1 MYGCKFF
8 ITARQFAEGFREEL
22 KDLIQKRLDG
32 LERDMNTVDYVKLS
46 SLDID
51 TLILRSGFF
60 PESRRLQETCNEIF
74 DKRTLKERNK
84 KALSH
89 IRILGEKDT
98 KMGRNKS
105 WCESLD
111 SYRERLYGIRRKDWE
126 DLANMLY
133 NILNMTFKL
142 RNEEDDK

>member
-22 KDLIQKRLDG
+22 KDSIQRKLDG

-60 PESRRLQETCNEIF
+60 PESKRLQEICNEIF
-74 DKRTLKERNK
+74 DKGTLKERNK

-89 IRILGEKDT
+89 IRILGDKDT
-98 KMGRNKS
+98 RMGCSKL

-111 SYRERLYGIRRKDWE
+111 SYRERTYGIRRKEWE

-133 NILNMTFKL
+133 NIFNMTFRL
-142 RNEEDDK
+142 RKEEDDK